1 MTSNW
6 IDISVP
12 LYTGMVHW
20 PGDPEVQVNQQQI
33 DVEGT
38 PVHLTSIS
46 MSAHTGTHMDAPL
59 HFVNGG
65 DSMDAWTPDATIGAV
80 RVITIED
87 RTAIHAAELQPHE
100 IKRGERILFRTA
112 NSETNWVGEPFKKRF
127 VYIAKDAAE
136 YLVSLGVQTVGVDYL
151 SIGGYVHDM
160 VATHVAML
168 TAGIWVIEGLDL
180 RNVDAGSYE
189 MVCLPLRL
197 KGADGAPARVLL
209 RRLA

>member
-1 MTSNW
+1 
-6 IDISVP
+6 
-12 LYTGMVHW
+12 MVHW
-20 PGDPEVQVNQQQI
+20 PGDPHVQVTQQQI
-33 DVEGT
+33 HVEDT
-38 PVHLTSIS
+38 LVHLTSVS

-59 HFVNGG
+59 HFVNDG
-65 DSMDAWTPDATIGAV
+65 DSMDSWTPDATIGTV
-80 RVITIED
+80 RVITIQD
-87 RTAIHAAELQPHE
+87 RTAIHAAELEHHE

-136 YLVSLGVQTVGVDYL
+136 YLASLGVQTVGVDYL

-180 RNVDAGSYE
+180 SNVDAGSYE